1 MRRKNWKGF
10 GSFRDINE
18 VDEWRTRGTYIYI
31 NPETWRLNKLAE
43 IQDLVVDRGS
53 ALEVGL
59 LGYDGQSGLYAS
71 RKLADQPYFLRS
83 YNSLNASSDRN
94 KDLYAN
100 IESKYTGD
108 CMDLEDSGKCFGS
121 KGGRIMSAS
130 ADGCELW
137 CPEGSKRGAPRIP
150 IVVIDYDRGWL
161 EEIMTNN
168 NFDAAIVSIM
178 NFKEHQERV
187 VETVKSGNIS
197 LFYYF
202 EPTLFLQR
210 LE

>member
-1 MRRKNWKGF
+1 MF
-10 GSFRDINE
+10 GRFTDTDE
-18 VDEWRTRGTYIYI
+18 VDEWRDHGTYIYI
-31 NPETWRLNKLAE
+31 NPETWRLNKLDEVQE
-43 IQDLVVDRGS
+43 IVVDRGS
-53 ALEVGL
+53 AIEVGL
-59 LGYDGQSGLYAS
+59 LGYDGQSGLYVS
-71 RKLADQPYFLRS
+71 SKLADQPYFLRF
-83 YNSLNASSDRN
+83 YNSLNASWDRN
-94 KDLYAN
+94 NDLYAN
-100 IESKYTGD
+100 IERKYTQD
-108 CMDLEDSGKCFGS
+108 CMDAEDSGKCFGS
-121 KGGRIMSAS
+121 KDGRIMSAS

-137 CPEGSKRGAPRIP
+137 CPEGSKRGAPKIP
-150 IVVIDYDRGWL
+150 ILATDYDRGWL